1 MIGQMVAYQKTILSR
16 LLEYLVMRIFFSVLI
31 VFILPV
37 VQANAA
43 SYTTVPNP
51 PMPSDLKASCDTG
64 NFSST
69 ACKIVEE
76 MIFLSP
82 SDIALYGLAN
92 NDPIVIEQTL
102 ELFDN
107 ITLNK
112 VLQSIT
118 TEELVILRQKITNQ
132 TFDSIVPEPLHERL
146 MNRLSLN

>member
-1 MIGQMVAYQKTILSR
+1 MRWMVSYQKTILSR
-16 LLEYLVMRIFFSVLI
+16 QLEYFVLRIFFLLI

-51 PMPSDLKASCDTG
+51 PVPSDLKASCDTG

-69 ACKIVEE
+69 ACKIAEE

-92 NDPIVIEQTL
+92 NDPLVIEQTL

-118 TEELVILRQKITNQ
+118 TEELVVLRQKITNQ

-146 MNRLSLN
+146 MNRLSPN